1 MRITVDDAH
10 VVRGRALLHNLLQR
24 PDNQRYRRADLMGN
38 HRKEV
43 QASLTHLFLLLCVQP
58 LYLLLMLM
66 LGTLQ
71 AETYIIPDSDTY
83 Q

>member
-1 MRITVDDAH
+1 
-10 VVRGRALLHNLLQR
+10 
-24 PDNQRYRRADLMGN
+24 MGN

-43 QASLTHLFLLLCVQP
+43 QASLTHLFLLRCVQP

-71 AETYIIPDSDTY
+71 TETYIIPDSDTY